1 MYGVTDWG
9 LAIDAWV
16 SDLQAAGRTWV
27 SLYPSRDSVDP
38 FRFYGGSDIFR
49 RRSRRVNFER

>member
-16 SDLQAAGRTWV
+16 SDLQAAGRTCV

-38 FRFYGGSDIFR
+38 FRF
-49 RRSRRVNFER
+49 